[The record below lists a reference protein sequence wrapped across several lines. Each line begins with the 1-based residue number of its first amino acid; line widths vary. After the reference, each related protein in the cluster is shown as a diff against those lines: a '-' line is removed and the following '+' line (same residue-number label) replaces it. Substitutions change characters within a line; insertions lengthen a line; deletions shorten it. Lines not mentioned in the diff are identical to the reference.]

1 MGGRELKKGVIK
13 TMAENGQENADGRK
27 PNGCF
32 APGHHLFGK
41 ENGIKNGRK
50 KEPKTIVANAVDAI
64 DTVKILKKLAEL
76 CLAGNHQAC
85 IYLCDRQLGKP
96 RQVMG
101 LEGSKPGDRVETS
114 LFLCSDGTTRTAKEM
129 MSGDSNSKTD

>member
-1 MGGRELKKGVIK
+1 MV
-13 TMAENGQENADGRK
+13 ENGQETGNGRAK
-27 PNGCF
+27 NGCF
-32 APGHHLFGK
+32 APGHPCYRSKDGTK
-41 ENGIKNGRK
+41 TGRK
-50 KEPKTIVANAVDAI
+50 KTPKTMIADAVDAI
-64 DTVKILKKLAEL
+64 DTVRILKKLAEL